1 MEVQAEKRVR
11 ASVEDVFEVFSD
23 VTKIEERIPGILN
36 VEVLS
41 DGPVGPDFRWRE
53 TRKMMGK
60 EATEEMWFDEFD
72 PPRRYTVKAHSHGT
86 RYLSTY
92 TFDQAGTETVV
103 GMTFS
108 GTPETMVAKI
118 MGALLGWMGK
128 GAVKKMLQADLDAL
142 ADYVES
148 QS

>member
-1 MEVQAEKRVR
+1 
-11 ASVEDVFEVFSD
+11 VFEAFSD
-23 VTKIEERIPGILN
+23 VTKIEERIPAILK
-36 VEVLS
+36 VEILS

-92 TFDQAGTETVV
+92 TFEAVEDETVV
-103 GMTFS
+103 HMTFS
-108 GTPETMVAKI
+108 GIPETLGAKI

-128 GAVKKMLQADLDAL
+128 GAVRKMLLADMDAL
-142 ADYVES
+142 ADYVET
-148 QS
+148 QA